1 MREISGIVSVG
12 SSISEA
18 FMQDAPVGTWQRA
31 AHVPA
36 EIQGSVRDLNHRFL
50 DLVVGRPGGWSMPGQ
65 GLSAAVS
72 ARIAPLSAAQKSA
85 AANCPYALFDL
96 RFHDDGYWRSR
107 LRAAPLRGVAEGTAV
122 DGKTLEFARLA
133 LFFAWHVAS
142 TTKLAAQLLLGM
154 HEVTAAAFREA
165 TIDCLPSLAETEAGN
180 LTARWNDCTAYWSA
194 LCGAASRQ
202 NPAGLRRIQLYGLQ
216 LAAAARL
223 CPTGSDDG
231 SRPWEHRVEL
241 RGVPREV

>member
-1 MREISGIVSVG
+1 
-12 SSISEA
+12 
-18 FMQDAPVGTWQRA
+18 MQDAPVGTWLPE
-31 AHVPA
+31 AHVSA
-36 EIQGSVRDLNHRFL
+36 EMQGSVRELNHRFL
-50 DLVVGRPGGWSMPGQ
+50 DLVVGQPGGWNVPGR
-65 GLSAAVS
+65 GLSAALS

-96 RFHDDGYWRSR
+96 RFHDDGYWRTR
-107 LRAAPLRGVAEGTAV
+107 LRAADQGAVAEGMAV
-122 DGKTLEFARLA
+122 DGKTLEFVRLA

-165 TIDCLPSLAETEAGN
+165 TIDCLPSLAETEAGQ
-180 LTARWNDCTAYWSA
+180 LTARWNNCTAYWNA
-194 LCGAASRQ
+194 LTGAASRP
-202 NPAGLRRIQLYGLQ
+202 NPAKLRRIQLYGLQ

-223 CPTGSDDG
+223 NSGGPGDDPK
-231 SRPWEHRVEL
+231 PWDLRVEL